1 MPHRELVI
9 NGIKY
14 PSATE
19 LTALLPQ
26 AWLWSWYKSQVKK
39 YGWRGWQL
47 CKAQSKRGMAIGS
60 LVHEMLES
68 YITKAPSIP
77 HDSKYG
83 ADQIADALFDKV
95 NPLVDEWVEIEPHL
109 KSDELKIQGTA
120 DAVVRLNY

>member
-1 MPHRELVI
+1 MPHQELII

-19 LTALLPQ
+19 LTSLLPQ
-26 AWLWSWYKSQVKK
+26 VWLWSWYKSQVKRH
-39 YGWRGWQL
+39 GWRGWQL

-60 LVHEMLES
+60 EVHSWIES
-68 YITKAPSIP
+68 FI
-77 HDSKYG
+77 SKEPYPG
-83 ADQIADALFDKV
+83 IVGKDKYNSRQYADALFDKV

-120 DAVVRLNY
+120 